1 MYKCAFLFF
10 FKHLAFALLCLYI
23 AWTLRANVHKPAIGH
38 LSVDKLKLFTVLS
51 PAFIFFKVNHSDSDS
66 KLLLLAAVLSVA
78 AAISLGVTRFAY
90 GLLLPAM
97 RQDLF
102 WSYTLAG
109 AMNTSNALGYFV
121 GAMAM
126 GGVMAWCG
134 PARAVLWGAWL
145 AAILMVIPG
154 FFVDPWVLMGQRLL
168 AGVLSAVVFVSGGV
182 LAARIGSRQ
191 PARAALILGL
201 YYGGTGAGIVV
212 SAFLVPWILDQ
223 VFVTLTPW
231 VYAWWALA
239 LVCAVMAACL
249 RWPVAVLMAWDSQS
263 GTPAA
268 PPETVAWWPM
278 RHALLGYALFGLGY
292 IGYMTFA
299 VALLRE
305 HGADSQDVSWFYA
318 ILGLMVM
325 ASSRIWAGL
334 LHRHRGG
341 GALARLNALLGLAVV
356 LPTLTDN
363 FMVFVGSGALFGAV
377 FLSIVA
383 STTAFVRHNFVAAAW
398 SSGIAAFTVVF
409 AIGQVLGP
417 LLVGWVADG
426 PGGLV
431 RGFFCSALALWAGA
445 AVACLQKPLA
455 TPPTAALAQVL

>member
-1 MYKCAFLFF
+1 MSGC
-10 FKHLAFALLCLYI
+10 CGQVEV
-23 AWTLRANVHKPAIGH
+23 VH
-38 LSVDKLKLFTVLS
+38 
-51 PAFIFFKVNHSDSDS
+51 AFIPSYIFPLNHADSDS

-97 RQDLF
+97 REDLF

-109 AMNTSNALGYFV
+109 AMNTSNAVGYFV
-121 GAMAM
+121 GAMGM
-126 GGVMAWCG
+126 GRVMAWLG

-154 FFVDPWVLMGQRLL
+154 FFVDPQVLVVQRLL
-168 AGVLSAVVFVSGGV
+168 AGVLSAVVFVSGGI

-201 YYGGTGAGIVV
+201 YYGGTGAGIMV
-212 SAFLVPWILDQ
+212 SALLVPWILDQ
-223 VFVTLTPW
+223 PFFVFAPW
-231 VYAWWALA
+231 VYAWWVLA
-239 LVCAVMAACL
+239 LVCALMAACL
-249 RWPVAVLMAWDSQS
+249 RWPVAVLAAWDSQAGS
-263 GTPAA
+263 QVVVPQS
-268 PPETVAWWPM
+268 VAWWPM
-278 RHALLGYALFGLGY
+278 RYALLGYALFGLGY

-305 HGADSQDVSWFYA
+305 HGASSQEVSWFYA
-318 ILGLMVM
+318 VLGAMVM
-325 ASSRIWAGL
+325 ASSRIWAKL
-334 LHRHRGG
+334 LHTHRGG

-383 STTAFVRHNFVAAAW
+383 STTAFVRHNFAAAAW
-398 SSGIAAFTVVF
+398 TSGIAAFTVVF
-409 AIGQVLGP
+409 AVGQVVGP
-417 LLVGWVADG
+417 LAVGWIADG
-426 PGGLV
+426 QGGLV

-455 TPPTAALAQVL
+455 SAPVPASA